1 MNLKNIL
8 KASLLSGITALGFA
22 SCDSDIDPVYVLPSE
37 DATLGGATG
46 DIILTPDNPQA
57 LAMTIYWSGD
67 GQLALSDT
75 LLQAPV
81 NAAEETI
88 QLSKDEQF
96 TGTIDLSVEK
106 GVRSRQFLCEELN
119 SLLGRLGYTADE
131 KAPLYIRIRSVLSA
145 NMAPTYSS
153 VLKAMVQSYRIHL
166 ILGTVLDKD
175 RNETAMQ
182 LASPDENGIYQG
194 FMGVNG
200 WTNWWFREANN
211 VLWGNLGKEGM
222 TFHASSADDH
232 WNFWFP
238 DPSGCYFTTV
248 NTVESW
254 WSALHIDNLSVAG
267 DLTGEMTYN
276 QRNNQWTLP
285 ISLPSASTVSI
296 TVTGHGRLYNKETT
310 DMGPAVEKNVAF
322 SGNSRN
328 LVFGENGSTITL
340 NLPAGET
347 NLLLDLSNPLE
358 LTIAAGDIPDEPTP
372 ETEPYLYFS
381 GVVDWNGF
389 DDYIS
394 LYDESAK
401 CYGGAHWIASE
412 WGYRAYPKAEWD
424 VAYKGADGATP
435 LAGNL
440 VLAEYGNDGN
450 IPQPENGLYVMDFN
464 MSALTY
470 TLTPVNAVSFTG
482 LNDDWSEHPM
492 EQSNDNP
499 EVFTGEFIKTANT
512 PWGVK
517 VLING
522 DWGLFFG
529 GGDGKLKLGHSDAT
543 TGFDGDNDL
552 TIGETYILTVDLG
565 KQTYSYSLK

>member
-37 DATLGGATG
+37 DTTLGGATG

-200 WTNWWFREANN
+200 WTNWW
-211 VLWGNLGKEGM
+211 
-222 TFHASSADDH
+222 
-232 WNFWFP
+232 
-238 DPSGCYFTTV
+238 
-248 NTVESW
+248 
-254 WSALHIDNLSVAG
+254 
-267 DLTGEMTYN
+267 
-276 QRNNQWTLP
+276 
-285 ISLPSASTVSI
+285 
-296 TVTGHGRLYNKETT
+296 
-310 DMGPAVEKNVAF
+310 
-322 SGNSRN
+322 
-328 LVFGENGSTITL
+328 
-340 NLPAGET
+340 
-347 NLLLDLSNPLE
+347 
-358 LTIAAGDIPDEPTP
+358 
-372 ETEPYLYFS
+372 
-381 GVVDWNGF
+381 
-389 DDYIS
+389 
-394 LYDESAK
+394 
-401 CYGGAHWIASE
+401 
-412 WGYRAYPKAEWD
+412 
-424 VAYKGADGATP
+424 
-435 LAGNL
+435 
-440 VLAEYGNDGN
+440 
-450 IPQPENGLYVMDFN
+450 
-464 MSALTY
+464 
-470 TLTPVNAVSFTG
+470 
-482 LNDDWSEHPM
+482 
-492 EQSNDNP
+492 
-499 EVFTGEFIKTANT
+499 
-512 PWGVK
+512 
-517 VLING
+517 
-522 DWGLFFG
+522 
-529 GGDGKLKLGHSDAT
+529 
-543 TGFDGDNDL
+543 
-552 TIGETYILTVDLG
+552 
-565 KQTYSYSLK
+565 